1 MRKKEGFRVPHRL
14 PAWVA
19 WGAFVLG
26 LTGSISLRLI
36 LVAKAYRPELIDLLW
51 YLGVCGNLV
60 FFLFRSFIAARR
72 RRTIE
77 ELRLLEKLEQKTT
90 LSSTDLE
97 ALRYLVAS
105 LVVSKERWNY
115 TVIFLCSLAAIA
127 WDLWFRFGR

>member
-1 MRKKEGFRVPHRL
+1 MPHRL
-14 PAWVA
+14 PAWMA
-19 WGAFVLG
+19 WLAFFLG

-36 LVAKAYRPELIDLLW
+36 LIAKAYRPELIDFLW

-77 ELRLLEKLEQKTT
+77 ELRLLEKLEQKAT
-90 LSSTDLE
+90 LSPKDLE

-105 LVVSKERWNY
+105 LMVSKERWNY
-115 TVIFLCSLAAIA
+115 TVIFICSLAAIL